1 MIQAGIA
8 FFLKLVRRL
17 AIIPLIS
24 CLIFGAFNFRAESVH
39 AVENNHLSI
48 GYTGA
53 AYQDVSNTDIKA
65 SVNVLIN
72 KVALKHFGRG
82 DTRFYDSLSDMAA
95 DLKSGKIQVLA
106 MPIEEFMAVRNRIP
120 IDPILVTI
128 SENGHENELLLLVR
142 KDSGIR
148 SISGLRGRSLIMPMK
163 NPRCVNIYIAWLEVL
178 LKREK
183 SRIDSFFSTVK
194 ETRTIS
200 KAVMPVF
207 FRQADACVVTRQV
220 LELTS
225 ELNPQISREL
235 TVIASVGKL
244 SQGIVAVDR
253 RLSEERRE
261 KIRESFLS
269 LHQTQEGRQLLMLF
283 KVNKLAPFAPGQLK
297 ATEALYA
304 EYYGLASRTAKKR

>member
-1 MIQAGIA
+1 MRQTGTA
-8 FFLKLVRRL
+8 FLLQLARRL
-17 AIIPLIS
+17 IIITLIC
-24 CLIFGAFNFRAESVH
+24 CLIPGAFTVRPGSVH
-39 AVENNHLSI
+39 AAENFHLSI

-53 AYQDVSNTDIKA
+53 AYQDISNTDMKA
-65 SVNVLIN
+65 SVNVLMN
-72 KVALKHFGRG
+72 KVAWKHFGRG
-82 DTRFYDSLSDMAA
+82 DTRFYDSLTDMAA
-95 DLKSGKIQVLA
+95 DLKTGKIQVLA

-128 SENGHENELLLLVR
+128 SENGHENELVLLVR

-163 NPRCVNIYIAWLEVL
+163 NPRCVNIYIAWLEIL

-183 SRIDSFFSTVK
+183 SRMGSFFSTVK
-194 ETRTIS
+194 ETRTVS

-235 TVIASVGKL
+235 TVIASVDKL
-244 SQGIVAVDR
+244 SQGIIAVDR
-253 RLSEERRE
+253 RLSEEKRE

-269 LHQTQEGRQLLMLF
+269 LHQTPEGRQLLMLF
-283 KVNKLAPFAPGQLK
+283 KVNRLVPFAPGNLK

-304 EYYGLASRTAKKR
+304 EYRALAFKGARRR